1 MFLAL
6 GSITTGVLDSV
17 SDGHGVP
24 FVGIFNVVCY
34 RWIYRRVEFHSQTLM
49 KLEERRELAVL
60 EAVER
65 DEQITQR
72 SLASALGI
80 ALGLANLYLK
90 RLVRKGYIKCVNVR
104 SNRLLYLITPNGIVE
119 KTRLTYEF
127 IDYSLDLYRG
137 VRKNLKAALEPLVES
152 GLTSIA
158 IYGTGEASELAYLSL
173 REQGIEPVAIVDV
186 AAGGRFL
193 GMSVQSVADLSV
205 TNYDRIIVASL
216 DNGEAIRNELVRRGV
231 DRDSILLILH
241 KLGNSVSISN
251 EGRER
256 VRKHT

>member
-1 MFLAL
+1 
-6 GSITTGVLDSV
+6 
-17 SDGHGVP
+17 
-24 FVGIFNVVCY
+24 
-34 RWIYRRVEFHSQTLM
+34 M
-49 KLEERRELAVL
+49 KIEERRELAVL
-60 EAVER
+60 EAIEK

-137 VRKNLKAALEPLVES
+137 VRQNLKTALEPLVQS
-152 GLTSIA
+152 GLTNIA
-158 IYGTGEASELAYLSL
+158 IHGTGEAAELAYLSL
-173 REQGIEPVAIVDV
+173 RQQGIEPVAINDV
-186 AAGGRFL
+186 VSGDRFL
-193 GMSVQSVADLSV
+193 GMTVQSITDLDA

-216 DNGEAIRNELVRRGV
+216 DNGEAIRDELVRCGV
-231 DRDSILLILH
+231 DKDSVLLLLD
-241 KLGNSVSISN
+241 KLGNTVSIRN

-256 VRKHT
+256 GRKHI

>member
-1 MFLAL
+1 
-6 GSITTGVLDSV
+6 
-17 SDGHGVP
+17 
-24 FVGIFNVVCY
+24 
-34 RWIYRRVEFHSQTLM
+34 M
-49 KLEERRELAVL
+49 KLEERRELALL

-104 SNRLLYLITPNGIVE
+104 SNRLLYLITPTGLVE

-137 VRKNLKAALEPLVES
+137 VRQNLKTVLEPLVQA
-152 GLTSIA
+152 GLTNIA
-158 IYGTGEASELAYLSL
+158 IHGTGEAAELAYLSL
-173 REQGIEPVAIVDV
+173 REQGIEAAAIFDV
-186 AAGGRFL
+186 CPGGRFL
-193 GMSVQSVADLSV
+193 GMIVQSISDLDV
-205 TNYDRIIVASL
+205 KNYDRIIVASL
-216 DNGEAIRNELVRRGV
+216 DNGEAIRDELVRRGV
-231 DRDSILLILH
+231 DRDSILLIRDR
-241 KLGNSVSISN
+241 LGNSVSTSN
-251 EGRER
+251 EGRAR

>member
-1 MFLAL
+1 
-6 GSITTGVLDSV
+6 
-17 SDGHGVP
+17 
-24 FVGIFNVVCY
+24 
-34 RWIYRRVEFHSQTLM
+34 M
-49 KLEERRELAVL
+49 KLEERRELALL

-104 SNRLLYLITPNGIVE
+104 SNRLLYLITPTGLVE

-137 VRKNLKAALEPLVES
+137 VRQNLKTVLEPLVQA
-152 GLTSIA
+152 GLTNIA
-158 IYGTGEASELAYLSL
+158 IHGTGEAAELAYLSL
-173 REQGIEPVAIVDV
+173 REQGIEAAAIFDV
-186 AAGGRFL
+186 RPGGRFL
-193 GMSVQSVADLSV
+193 GMIVQSISDLDV
-205 TNYDRIIVASL
+205 KNYDRIIVASL
-216 DNGEAIRNELVRRGV
+216 DNGEAIRDELVRRGV
-231 DRDSILLILH
+231 DRDSILLIRDR
-241 KLGNSVSISN
+241 LGNSVSTSN
-251 EGRER
+251 EGRAR

>member
-1 MFLAL
+1 
-6 GSITTGVLDSV
+6 
-17 SDGHGVP
+17 
-24 FVGIFNVVCY
+24 
-34 RWIYRRVEFHSQTLM
+34 M

-60 EAVER
+60 EAIEQ

-72 SLASALGI
+72 SLASSLGI

-119 KTRLTYEF
+119 KSRLTYEF

-137 VRKNLKAALEPLVES
+137 VRQNLKAVLEPLVNA
-152 GLTSIA
+152 GLTKIA
-158 IYGTGEASELAYLSL
+158 IHGTGEAAELAYLSL

-186 AAGGRFL
+186 VSGGRSL
-193 GMSVQSVADLSV
+193 GMTIQSTEDLVA

-216 DNGEAIRNELVRRGV
+216 DNGETIRDALVCSDV
-231 DRDSILLILH
+231 EKDKILLLLN
-241 KLGNSVSISN
+241 KLGKTVSISTD
-251 EGRER
+251 GRER
-256 VRKHT
+256 GRKHT

>member
-1 MFLAL
+1 
-6 GSITTGVLDSV
+6 
-17 SDGHGVP
+17 
-24 FVGIFNVVCY
+24 
-34 RWIYRRVEFHSQTLM
+34 M

-60 EAVER
+60 EAIER

-119 KTRLTYEF
+119 KSRLTYEF

-137 VRKNLKAALEPLVES
+137 VRQNLKALLEPLVQA
-152 GLTSIA
+152 GLTNIA
-158 IYGTGEASELAYLSL
+158 IYGTGEAAELAYLSL
-173 REQGIEPVAIVDV
+173 REQGIEPVAIFDTVS
-186 AAGGRFL
+186 GGRFL
-193 GMSVQSVADLSV
+193 GMTTRSIADLDA

-216 DNGEAIRNELVRRGV
+216 DNGEAIRDELVSCGV
-231 DRDSILLILH
+231 QKNSILLLLN
-241 KLGNSVSISN
+241 KLGKTVSIST

-256 VRKHT
+256 ARKRT

>member
-1 MFLAL
+1 
-6 GSITTGVLDSV
+6 
-17 SDGHGVP
+17 
-24 FVGIFNVVCY
+24 
-34 RWIYRRVEFHSQTLM
+34 M
-49 KLEERRELAVL
+49 KVEERRELAVL

-90 RLVRKGYIKCVNVR
+90 RLVKKGYIKCVNVR

-137 VRKNLKAALEPLVES
+137 VRKNLKTVLEPLVQS

-158 IYGTGEASELAYLSL
+158 IYGTGEAAELAYLSL
-173 REQGIEPVAIVDV
+173 RELGIEPVAIVDV
-186 AAGGRFL
+186 APGGRFL
-193 GMSVQSVADLSV
+193 GMTVQSVADLSA

-216 DNGEAIRNELVRRGV
+216 D
-231 DRDSILLILH
+231 
-241 KLGNSVSISN
+241 
-251 EGRER
+251 
-256 VRKHT
+256 

>member
-1 MFLAL
+1 
-6 GSITTGVLDSV
+6 
-17 SDGHGVP
+17 
-24 FVGIFNVVCY
+24 
-34 RWIYRRVEFHSQTLM
+34 M

-60 EAVER
+60 EAIER

-119 KTRLTYEF
+119 KSRLTYEF

-137 VRKNLKAALEPLVES
+137 VRQNLKALLEPLVQA
-152 GLTSIA
+152 GLTNIA
-158 IYGTGEASELAYLSL
+158 IYGTGEAAELAYLSL
-173 REQGIEPVAIVDV
+173 REQGIEPVAIFDTVS
-186 AAGGRFL
+186 GGRFL
-193 GMSVQSVADLSV
+193 GMTIQSIDVLTA

-216 DNGEAIRNELVRRGV
+216 DNGETIRDELVLCGV
-231 DRDSILLILH
+231 EKDKILLLLN
-241 KLGNSVSISN
+241 KLGKTVSIST

-256 VRKHT
+256 ARKRT

>member
-1 MFLAL
+1 
-6 GSITTGVLDSV
+6 
-17 SDGHGVP
+17 
-24 FVGIFNVVCY
+24 
-34 RWIYRRVEFHSQTLM
+34 M
-49 KLEERRELAVL
+49 KLEDRRELALL

-104 SNRLLYLITPNGIVE
+104 SNRLLYLITPTGLVE

-137 VRKNLKAALEPLVES
+137 VRQNLKTVLEPLVQA
-152 GLTSIA
+152 GLTNIA
-158 IYGTGEASELAYLSL
+158 IHGTGEAAELAYLSL
-173 REQGIEPVAIVDV
+173 REQGIEAAAIFDV
-186 AAGGRFL
+186 CPGGRFL
-193 GMSVQSVADLSV
+193 GMIVQSISDLDV
-205 TNYDRIIVASL
+205 KNYDRIIVASL
-216 DNGEAIRNELVRRGV
+216 DNGEAIRDELVCRGV
-231 DRDSILLILH
+231 DRDSILLIRDR
-241 KLGNSVSISN
+241 LGNSVSTSN
-251 EGRER
+251 EGRAR

>member
-1 MFLAL
+1 
-6 GSITTGVLDSV
+6 
-17 SDGHGVP
+17 
-24 FVGIFNVVCY
+24 
-34 RWIYRRVEFHSQTLM
+34 M

-60 EAVER
+60 EAIEQ

-72 SLASALGI
+72 SLASSLGI

-119 KTRLTYEF
+119 KSRLTYEF

-137 VRKNLKAALEPLVES
+137 VRQNLKAVLEPLVNA
-152 GLTSIA
+152 GLTKIA
-158 IYGTGEASELAYLSL
+158 IHGTGEAAELAYLSL

-186 AAGGRFL
+186 VSGGRFL
-193 GMSVQSVADLSV
+193 GMTIQSIDDLAS

-216 DNGEAIRNELVRRGV
+216 DNGETIRDELVCCGIEK
-231 DRDSILLILH
+231 DKILLLLN
-241 KLGNSVSISN
+241 KLGKTVSISTD
-251 EGRER
+251 GRER
-256 VRKHT
+256 GRKHT

>member
-1 MFLAL
+1 
-6 GSITTGVLDSV
+6 
-17 SDGHGVP
+17 
-24 FVGIFNVVCY
+24 
-34 RWIYRRVEFHSQTLM
+34 M
-49 KLEERRELAVL
+49 KIEERRELAVL
-60 EAVER
+60 EAIEK

-137 VRKNLKAALEPLVES
+137 VRQNLKTALEPLVQS
-152 GLTSIA
+152 GLTNIA
-158 IYGTGEASELAYLSL
+158 IHGTGEAAELAYLSL
-173 REQGIEPVAIVDV
+173 RQQGIEPVAIIDV
-186 AAGGRFL
+186 VSGDRFL
-193 GMSVQSVADLSV
+193 GMTVQSITDLDA

-216 DNGEAIRNELVRRGV
+216 DNGEAIRDELVRCGV
-231 DRDSILLILH
+231 DKDSILLLLD
-241 KLGNSVSISN
+241 KLGNTVSIRN

-256 VRKHT
+256 VRKHI

>member
-1 MFLAL
+1 
-6 GSITTGVLDSV
+6 
-17 SDGHGVP
+17 
-24 FVGIFNVVCY
+24 
-34 RWIYRRVEFHSQTLM
+34 M

-60 EAVER
+60 EAIEQ

-72 SLASALGI
+72 SLASSLGI

-119 KTRLTYEF
+119 KSRLTYEF

-137 VRKNLKAALEPLVES
+137 VRQNLKAVLEPLVNA
-152 GLTSIA
+152 GLTKIA
-158 IYGTGEASELAYLSL
+158 IHGTGEAAELAYLSL

-186 AAGGRFL
+186 VSGGRFL
-193 GMSVQSVADLSV
+193 GMTIQSTEDLVA

-216 DNGEAIRNELVRRGV
+216 DNGEMIRDELVCCGIEK
-231 DRDSILLILH
+231 DKILLLLN
-241 KLGNSVSISN
+241 KLGKTVSISTD
-251 EGRER
+251 GRER
-256 VRKHT
+256 GRKHT

>member
-1 MFLAL
+1 
-6 GSITTGVLDSV
+6 
-17 SDGHGVP
+17 
-24 FVGIFNVVCY
+24 
-34 RWIYRRVEFHSQTLM
+34 M
-49 KLEERRELAVL
+49 KLEDRRELALL

-104 SNRLLYLITPNGIVE
+104 SNRLLYLITPTGLVE

-137 VRKNLKAALEPLVES
+137 VRQNLKTVLEPLVQA
-152 GLTSIA
+152 GLTNIA
-158 IYGTGEASELAYLSL
+158 IHGTGEAAELAYLSL
-173 REQGIEPVAIVDV
+173 REQGIEAAAIFDV
-186 AAGGRFL
+186 CPGGRFL
-193 GMSVQSVADLSV
+193 GMIVQSISDLDV
-205 TNYDRIIVASL
+205 KNYDRIIVASL
-216 DNGEAIRNELVRRGV
+216 DNGEAIRDELVRRGV

-241 KLGNSVSISN
+241 KLGNSVSTSN
-251 EGRER
+251 EGRAR